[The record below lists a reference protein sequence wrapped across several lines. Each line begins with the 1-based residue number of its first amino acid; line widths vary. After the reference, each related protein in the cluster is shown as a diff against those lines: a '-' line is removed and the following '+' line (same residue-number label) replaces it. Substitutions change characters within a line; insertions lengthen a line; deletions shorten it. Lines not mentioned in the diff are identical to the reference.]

1 MRGRC
6 VGLGMVTRF
15 QYLQET
21 GSAKS
26 SKTGLLDGFAMVAA
40 DTHSKRLN

>member
-1 MRGRC
+1 MGGRC

-15 QYLQET
+15 RYLQET

-26 SKTGLLDGFAMVAA
+26 SKTTLLVGFAMVVA
-40 DTHSKRLN
+40 DAHSNRIN